1 MPAEKVGDA
10 SAYADSFRLLLE
22 LKLPSRR
29 RRRSIVPPR
38 AEFDLAGDDPEV
50 EVVHEV
56 AIAAHLAELAS
67 RGPDPLAIDDLVIAV
82 AHGLDLSAVF

>member
-1 MPAEKVGDA
+1 
-10 SAYADSFRLLLE
+10 
-22 LKLPSRR
+22 
-29 RRRSIVPPR
+29 
-38 AEFDLAGDDPEV
+38 
-50 EVVHEV
+50 V